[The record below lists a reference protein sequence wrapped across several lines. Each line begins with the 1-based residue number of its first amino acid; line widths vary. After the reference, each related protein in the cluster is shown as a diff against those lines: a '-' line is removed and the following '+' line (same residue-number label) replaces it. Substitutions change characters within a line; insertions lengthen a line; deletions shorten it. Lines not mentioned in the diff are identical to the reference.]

1 MAIPNGTTESY
12 DMANSIREDL
22 EDVIWDLAPMDTYCL
37 TNLDKIKAEG
47 TKHEW
52 LKDSLEAATANTA
65 LDGDDAT
72 LATVNQPSRLY
83 NYCQISTKAFSISGT
98 TEAVTLAGRKSEVSR
113 AGIRR
118 MKELKRDIEKALVG
132 NQGSCAGSQT
142 VARKSAGMESM
153 IASTDNSGN
162 GQRATTT
169 NGGSTAA
176 FSNGW
181 TAPTDGGSLGALTAT
196 TFNQGLQDAWSDGGD
211 PRIVIVGPTYKQTID
226 SFTSQATRFV
236 DVGKSDDL
244 PILTSAGV
252 YVSDYGMHT
261 LVLHRYVR
269 NTAPGVV
276 LMIDP
281 DFWATAFLRRPFM
294 KPLADTGDSEKR
306 MLIAEFCLV
315 GRNPDSSAKV
325 FGLT

>member
-1 MAIPNGTTESY
+1 MKKLIEAGIKSLAIT
-12 DMANSIREDL
+12 L
-22 EDVIWDLAPMDTYCL
+22 LLAPMDTWAL

-52 LKDSLEAATANTA
+52 LTDTLEAATINTA
-65 LDGDDAT
+65 LDGDDAI
-72 LATVNQPSRLY
+72 LATINQPSRLF

-113 AGIRR
+113 SGIRK

-132 NQGSCAGSQT
+132 NQGSCVGSQT
-142 VARKSAGMESM
+142 IARKSAGMESM
-153 IASTDNSGN
+153 IASTDNAGN

-169 NGGSTAA
+169 NAGSTAA
-176 FSNGW
+176 FNAGW
-181 TAPTDGGSLGALTAT
+181 TTPTDGGSLGGLAVTQ
-196 TFNQGLQDAWSDGGD
+196 FNQGLQDAWSDGGD
-211 PRIVIVGPTYKQTID
+211 PRVVIVGPTYKQTID
-226 SFTSQATRFV
+226 GFTSQATRFV
-236 DVGKSDDL
+236 DVAKSDDL

-252 YVSDYGMHT
+252 YVSDYGLHT

-269 NTAPGVV
+269 NTGPGVV

-281 DFWATAFLRRPFM
+281 DYWATAFLRRPFM
-294 KPLADTGDSEKR
+294 KPLADTGDSERR

-315 GRNPDSSAKV
+315 GRNPNSSAKV

>member
-1 MAIPNGTTESY
+1 MAIPDGTTESY
-12 DMANSIREDL
+12 DMSNSIREDL
-22 EDVIWDLAPMDTYCL
+22 EDVIWDLAPMDTWCL

-52 LKDSLEAATANTA
+52 LTDSLEAATVNTA
-65 LDGDDAT
+65 LDGDDAS
-72 LATVNQPSRLY
+72 LATITQPSRLY

-113 AGIRR
+113 SGIRK

-176 FSNGW
+176 FSSGW
-181 TAPTDGGSLGALTAT
+181 TAPTDGGSLGGLASTQ
-196 TFNQGLQDAWSDGGD
+196 FNQGLQDAWSDGGD

-226 SFTSQATRFV
+226 GFTSQATRFV

-269 NTAPGVV
+269 NTGPGVV

-315 GRNPDSSAKV
+315 GRNPSSSAKV